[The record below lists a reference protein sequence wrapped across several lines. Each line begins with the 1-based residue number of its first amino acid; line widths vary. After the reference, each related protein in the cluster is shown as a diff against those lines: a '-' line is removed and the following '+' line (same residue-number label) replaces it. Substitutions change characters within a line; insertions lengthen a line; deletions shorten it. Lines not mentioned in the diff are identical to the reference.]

1 MRRLMST
8 AMAIAVA
15 LTTAWVASPA
25 ATAAPG
31 LTSPTDIYL
40 WEGPTGCDSSAYLTA
55 ASNGTGPHLTSV
67 SGSFEDLLQ
76 VHNRCGMT
84 VEFEVD
90 TEAIGT
96 TTSVEAGKIWDH
108 TIDLGETYFTIQN
121 HGGAIN
127 VYITA
132 PNSASAPSGADGK
145 SMNQPQ
151 QTPRFADTRS
161 VKRSGSVVLMQKPLV
176 LASGQTATPRV
187 TFTRAS
193 DGAPLKGA
201 GDVRVTKSG
210 KVIARMHTKHPTV
223 VTLSLSAPATGTYAP
238 YRGGMTWLVW

>member
-1 MRRLMST
+1 MPRMTST
-8 AMAIAVA
+8 VMAIAVA
-15 LTTAWVASPA
+15 MATVWTAAPA

-55 ASNGTGPHLTSV
+55 ASNGTGVHLTSV
-67 SGSFEDLLQ
+67 SGQFEDLLQ

-84 VEFEVD
+84 VAFMVD

-96 TTSVEAGKIWDH
+96 TTDVEAGQIWHH
-108 TIDLGETYFTIQN
+108 TIDLGETYFQIQN
-121 HGGAIN
+121 HGAVN
-127 VYITA
+127 VYVTA
-132 PNSASAPSGADGK
+132 PNSASATSGSDGK
-145 SMNQPQ
+145 PMNQPTR
-151 QTPRFADTRS
+151 TPRFADTRA
-161 VKRSGSVVLMQKPLV
+161 VKRTGSVVLMQKPLV

-193 DGAPLKGA
+193 DGAPLKDA
-201 GDVRVTKSG
+201 GDVTVTKSG

-223 VTLSLSAPATGTYAP
+223 VTLDLSAPATGTYGP
-238 YRGGMTWLVW
+238 YRGGKTWLVW